1 MCCCHGAGTIV
12 QRGAVF
18 FRSYMNL
25 YSQRL
30 GGDPKH
36 MSSTQPGGG
45 LNLYKLWLLK
55 LMNLPRSFLLRKQS
69 VRFALAVISSM
80 CRFHLRFVENHTS
93 R

>member
-18 FRSYMNL
+18 CQSYMNL

-55 LMNLPRSFLLRKQS
+55 LMNLPRSFFEGNKVCGLPWLL
-69 VRFALAVISSM
+69 
-80 CRFHLRFVENHTS
+80 S
-93 R
+93 RQCVDST